1 MSKDHRQLN
10 HRMIAYAATCKGTEP
25 HKELG
30 NMSHLVPPSSF
41 VILIRG
47 LLFP

>member
-10 HRMIAYAATCKGTEP
+10 HRMIAYTATCKGTEP

-30 NMSHLVPPSSF
+30 NMLHLVPSSYF
-41 VILIRG
+41 VILIWC